1 MKKTLVAIALGLGI
15 SAQAAMASPIGS
27 GLIISGTTF
36 GTNNAFRFSNNST
49 SGEKI
54 TSLTW
59 DLTNIGGF
67 FDTTNTSPGGSSSP
81 LTVGSLSSPV
91 GHVFPN
97 NAAQDGKSV
106 LTVNF
111 TDFDAGETFVFGV
124 DTDFFSCLDCT
135 GINGD
140 GFIGATATA
149 VFSNGEIRTGTYV
162 ATRVAGF
169 GSEVSI
175 TTPTTGVPEPG
186 SLALVGGALAA
197 LALRR
202 RQAA

>member
-1 MKKTLVAIALGLGI
+1 M
-15 SAQAAMASPIGS
+15 
-27 GLIISGTTF
+27 
-36 GTNNAFRFSNNST
+36 
-49 SGEKI
+49 
-54 TSLTW
+54 
-59 DLTNIGGF
+59 
-67 FDTTNTSPGGSSSP
+67 
-81 LTVGSLSSPV
+81 
-91 GHVFPN
+91 
-97 NAAQDGKSV
+97 
-106 LTVNF
+106 
-111 TDFDAGETFVFGV
+111 

-149 VFSNGEIRTGTYV
+149 VFSDGEIRTGTYV

>member
-1 MKKTLVAIALGLGI
+1 MKKTLIAVALGIGLA
-15 SAQAAMASPIGS
+15 AQTATAAPIGS

-67 FDTTNTSPGGSSSP
+67 FDTTNTAPGISSSP
-81 LTVGSLSSPV
+81 LTVGSLSSSV
-91 GHVFPN
+91 GHIFPS

-124 DTDFFSCLDCT
+124 DTDFFSCLDCS

-149 VFSNGEIRTGTYV
+149 VFSNGAMRTGTYV
-162 ATRVAGF
+162 ATHVSGF

-186 SLALVGGALAA
+186 SLALVGGALGA

-202 RQAA
+202 RKTA